1 MAAYGMIESMS
12 NIDAKAQKGI
22 VWLIVIGAIVLVGLA
37 FWAVLVKVQDMSR
50 TVVLGGETYRAE
62 VVDTFEARAKGL
74 SDRPSID
81 SNRAMLFVFS
91 EDDFHAIWMK
101 DMQFAIDVVWLDSDK
116 RVVHVKRNVQPDE
129 PPHASYTPVK
139 KARYVLEVGAGRAAK
154 VAIGETMV
162 IRGGGL

>member
-1 MAAYGMIESMS
+1 MPVYGMIESMS
-12 NIDAKAQKGI
+12 NVDAKAQKGI

-37 FWAVLVKVQDMSR
+37 FWTVLVKVQDMSR

-81 SNRAMLFVFS
+81 SDRAMLFVFA

-101 DMQFAIDVVWLDSDK
+101 DMRFAIDVVWLDGDK
-116 RVVHVKRNVQPDE
+116 RVVHVERNIQPDE

>member
-1 MAAYGMIESMS
+1 MS
-12 NIDAKAQKGI
+12 NVDAKAQKGI

-50 TVVLGGETYRAE
+50 TVVLGGTTYRAE
-62 VVDTFEARAKGL
+62 VVETPELREKGL

-81 SNRAMLFVFS
+81 SDRAMLFVFA

-101 DMQFAIDVVWLDSDK
+101 DMRFAIDVVWLDGDK
-116 RVVHVKRNVQPDE
+116 RVVHVERNIQPDE

-139 KARYVLEVGAGRAAK
+139 KARYVLEVGAGGAAK

-162 IRGGGL
+162 VRGGGL